1 MSSPIPNPQWHGWE
15 THRQQQSP
23 PQQPVH
29 PYNRYSQ
36 ASSPNH
42 SYYGHYVP
50 APGSY
55 IQPHYSE
62 NAPVPFIAELPAP
75 LPPAP
80 PTTTSEE
87 QLKRDELLAHRMQ
100 HLEVEGVRKRSLSAV
115 SQHERPASMMPPS
128 SQRLSPLLHQQRSAQ
143 ALRLHS
149 KSVSSFVDQ
158 RPVNMAP
165 VTTQLA
171 PLPLAHQ
178 RSAQSLR
185 PHSRSV
191 GAAAEPWSPG
201 SFEQP
206 RDPNLFSTLPEVV
219 IEQHPD
225 KDLEPSLEN
234 LPIPVLLDQQPTERL
249 QQPTRRPSVALESMS
264 LPGYLEQYRQAPYPP
279 QWNLPPV
286 VSTLHAYQESK
297 RSSGSSW
304 LDTPESCA
312 WRTIRPSEHAR
323 NPVPPAFTFKFKS
336 TTGSFR
342 SPKFSWTMTCPEEP
356 TESGKKVP
364 KSQQTAWSYE
374 LKLDPRTNLRK
385 SEVLL
390 QGGPNARSIL
400 TTYVHA
406 LNYDSLRFIGPDG
419 RAYMWV
425 TSTKVS
431 SIHGSRYDTLRHAL
445 FAAIG
450 NNPDPLYGGI
460 VADHCFWDGH
470 VDASGGYVPDESVY
484 IRQTAV
490 DPALVVATLQ
500 VMKEWEKHTLRQ
512 EKRKNY
518 KAFAAAEEEARR
530 CELGASTYWQT

>member
-1 MSSPIPNPQWHGWE
+1 MSSQSLNPQWQGGWQ
-15 THRQQQSP
+15 TQRRQQSP
-23 PQQPVH
+23 PQQPVY
-29 PYNRYSQ
+29 PNNRHSQ
-36 ASSPNH
+36 ASSPDH
-42 SYYGHYVP
+42 SYYGHYAP
-50 APGSY
+50 ASGSY

-62 NAPVPFIAELPAP
+62 DISVPFIAELPAP

-80 PTTTSEE
+80 PTTTSGE
-87 QLKRDELLAHRMQ
+87 QLKQDELLAHRMQ
-100 HLEVEGVRKRSLSAV
+100 HLEVEGVRKRSVSAV
-115 SQHERPASMMPPS
+115 SQHQRPASMMPPS

-149 KSVSSFVDQ
+149 KS
-158 RPVNMAP
+158 
-165 VTTQLA
+165 
-171 PLPLAHQ
+171 
-178 RSAQSLR
+178 SLR

-219 IEQHPD
+219 VEHDTD
-225 KDLEPSLEN
+225 KDLKSPLEN
-234 LPIPVLLDQQPTERL
+234 LPIPVLLDQQPTVRL
-249 QQPTRRPSVALESMS
+249 QEPIRRPSVALESMS
-264 LPGYLEQYRQAPYPP
+264 LPGYLEQYRQTPYPP

-286 VSTLHAYQESK
+286 VSALYAYQESK

-323 NPVPPAFTFKFKS
+323 NPVPPAYMFRFKS
-336 TTGSFR
+336 TSGSFR
-342 SPKFSWTMTCPEEP
+342 SPKFSWTMACPDDPIEP
-356 TESGKKVP
+356 GKKVS
-364 KSQQTAWSYE
+364 KAQQTTWAYE

-390 QGGPNARSIL
+390 HGGPNARSTM
-400 TTYVHA
+400 TTYLHA

-431 SIHGSRYDTLRHAL
+431 SIHGSRYDTVRHAL

-470 VDASGGYVPDESVY
+470 VDASGGYLPDESIY
-484 IRQTAV
+484 IRQTTV

-512 EKRKNY
+512 EKRKNP
-518 KAFAAAEEEARR
+518 KAFVAAEEEARR
-530 CELGASTYWQT
+530 CELGASSYWQA